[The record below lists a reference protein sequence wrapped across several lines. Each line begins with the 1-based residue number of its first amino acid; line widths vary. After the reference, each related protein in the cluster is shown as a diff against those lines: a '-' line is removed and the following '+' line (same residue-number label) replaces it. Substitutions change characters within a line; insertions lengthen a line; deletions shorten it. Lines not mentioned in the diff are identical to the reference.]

1 MPDAFFR
8 WLDCTDKT
16 RPRDL
21 GRSAQTAL
29 RFAHLTDPHLPNG
42 TELFGRLT
50 DLVGEHGSMERL
62 SKEISAISNEFGH
75 AYRSNPERYTNILKK
90 TFLGLHPLGVDHLL
104 LTGDLAHCGLSP
116 EFAEMRAILELTDWW
131 GEDRVTIVPG
141 NHDRFNLYEH
151 IDRTSM
157 EAYFPVVRPREPR
170 YKLLSDDV
178 ALLEIDTNRDPDDPH
193 HLEQWL
199 PNTIGRIYPEVV
211 DWVDSIRDELAGRR
225 VIVLLHHHV
234 TSDWYDDPGPGYG
247 GLMRPVEGYEA
258 LVEAVETIDPRALIL
273 HGHKHDVMPID
284 YTDGTH
290 RLSCPGGFH
299 DTHTL
304 NLIDIDTDRDATL
317 TQLELR
323 V

>member
-1 MPDAFFR
+1 MPDALFR
-8 WLDCTDKT
+8 WIDCTDKT

-21 GRSAQTAL
+21 ERDSDTRL
-29 RFAHLTDPHLPNG
+29 RLAHLTDPHVPSE

-50 DLVGEHGSMERL
+50 DLVGDHGSIGRF

-90 TFLGLHPLGVDHLL
+90 ALLGLRRLEVDHLL

-116 EFAEMRAILELTDWW
+116 EFLEMRGVLQLTDWW
-131 GEDRVTIVPG
+131 GDDRVTIVPG

-157 EAYFPVVRPREPR
+157 EAYFPVVQPRTPR
-170 YKLLSDDV
+170 YKTLPGDV
-178 ALLEIDTNRDPDDPH
+178 VLLEIDSNREPGDPH

-199 PNTIGRIYPEVV
+199 PNTIGRIYPDVPE
-211 DWVDSIRDELAGRR
+211 WIDSVRSQLAGRR
-225 VIVLLHHHV
+225 LIVLLHHHV
-234 TSDWYDDPGPGYG
+234 TSDWYDTPGPGYG
-247 GLMRPVEGYEA
+247 GLMRPVEGYED
-258 LVEAVETIDPRALIL
+258 LVEAVERIDPRALIL

-299 DTHTL
+299 DAQTI
-304 NLIDIDTDRDATL
+304 NLIDVDANHETTL
-317 TQLELR
+317 TQIELR
-323 V
+323 I